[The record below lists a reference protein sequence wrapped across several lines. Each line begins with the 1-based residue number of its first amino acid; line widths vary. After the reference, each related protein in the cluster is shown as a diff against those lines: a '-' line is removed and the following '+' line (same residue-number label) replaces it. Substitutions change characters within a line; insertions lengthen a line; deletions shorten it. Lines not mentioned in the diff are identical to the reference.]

1 MDNNCTIKKEFAPGD
16 IVLNRYKIIKK
27 FTQGGMAS
35 TIYLADNLDVQQSDT
50 FDSKDNRK
58 VAIKVINRSE
68 DSGDEN
74 WNRFCD
80 ECKTSIRIKKCKNVI
95 NTIQTS
101 KSPDNQQI
109 IIVMEYV
116 NGKSLADIIREK
128 GALGVEESLFI
139 FKMILLALKD
149 LYSFKQ
155 KIIHRDLKPDN
166 ILLSADQTTIKII
179 DFGISSV
186 VMEDVNNERRILTD
200 EKNQSGTY
208 AYYSPHMKQVIG
220 KNGTREFNQAINP
233 QCDFFAIG
241 IILYEM
247 LTGSRPFYSDDY
259 EKQDVINLPLRYDIP
274 PLSKS
279 NPKIPTALENVIFR
293 CTASKPEDRQYNYTS
308 IDQII
313 SDVQNIIYKPD
324 EAKIEKLIKPY
335 EKRTLQ
341 NIEVFNIEKEDL
353 KLKFYNKK
361 WFFWIFIFSA
371 GIISL
376 TIIVLVII
384 DLFF

>member
-166 ILLSADQTTIKII
+166 ILLSTDQTTIKII

-313 SDVQNIIYKPD
+313 SDVQNIIDKPD

-341 NIEVFNIEKEDL
+341 NIEVFNIEK
-353 KLKFYNKK
+353 
-361 WFFWIFIFSA
+361 
-371 GIISL
+371 
-376 TIIVLVII
+376 
-384 DLFF
+384 